1 MEGNNNNK
9 KEWILNSIGK
19 KQEEKQKK
27 QETKKNLIEKEAN
40 GKESKG
46 QRTEA
51 QMEIICNYRGD
62 KQHILWTQRNNR
74 EQRPQDREAAAAMQ
88 TQVMVEVVEACILG
102 KGIQI
107 PTHFGS
113 LWEVLYF

>member
-1 MEGNNNNK
+1 MEGNNKKK

-62 KQHILWTQRNNR
+62 KQHLLWTQRNNG
-74 EQRPQDREAAAAMQ
+74 EPRPQDREAAAAMQ
-88 TQVMVEVVEACILG
+88 TRDGGSSGSMHPG
-102 KGIQI
+102 KG
-107 PTHFGS
+107 HSNSYS
-113 LWEVLYF
+113 LW